1 MKNYDEI
8 TKELLERRDSY
19 ITHKKEQKKKII
31 SIVVPVCCIT
41 IVTSLVLG
49 VLRGDNLKDS
59 LQIAVDEQS
68 QGENIEHG
76 VSDNV
81 NKVNK
86 ENTETTKKVNKGN
99 KGKKPNKNNS
109 KPDNEDVSGELSNT
123 ENGLMPDLNFEE
135 LPDKLHDNNK
145 DHDKEFLE
153 NQSTT
158 VSTKMI
164 QKIVVTQMPIKTV
177 YYPGDKFDY
186 RGLEVTGYFST
197 GEVEDI
203 TPYVQIYNTIAYGV
217 SDNYKIFIEYT
228 DNSEAINLAYTEISF
243 KVIEPGLD
251 IAKKSVNLSVG
262 ESTDNSVI
270 TEAKGCNVTWHS
282 TDSSVVKVD
291 DNGNITAVGS
301 GSASVYAEI
310 SYYYNTGDV
319 CFKKVSPHCSVTVN

>member
-8 TKELLERRDSY
+8 TKNLLERRDSY
-19 ITHKKEQKKKII
+19 NTHKKEQKKKII

-41 IVTSLVLG
+41 LVTSLVLG
-49 VLRGDNLKDS
+49 VMRGDSLKDS
-59 LQIAVDEQS
+59 LQIAVDEQT
-68 QGENIEHG
+68 QGEKVEND
-76 VSDNV
+76 VSDNS

-99 KGKKPNKNNS
+99 KGQKPNKNNS
-109 KPDNEDVSGELSNT
+109 KNDDEVVSGELTNT
-123 ENGLMPDLNFEE
+123 ENALMPDLGLEE

-145 DHDKEFLE
+145 DQDKEFLE
-153 NQSTT
+153 NQTT
-158 VSTKMI
+158 TESMKMI
-164 QKIVVTQMPIKTV
+164 QKIVVTQMPVKTV

-217 SDNYKIFIEYT
+217 SDDYRIYIEYT
-228 DNSEAINLAYTEISF
+228 DNSEAINLAYTEFSL
-243 KVIEPGLD
+243 KVIEPSLD
-251 IAKKSVNLSVG
+251 ITKKSINLNVG
-262 ESTDNSVI
+262 ESADNSVI
-270 TEAKGCNVTWHS
+270 TEAKGCNIAWHS

-291 DNGNITAVGS
+291 NDGNITAVGS

-310 SYYYNTGDV
+310 SYYYNSGDC

>member
-8 TKELLERRDSY
+8 TKNLLERRDSY
-19 ITHKKEQKKKII
+19 NTHKKEQKKKII

-41 IVTSLVLG
+41 LVTSLVLG
-49 VLRGDNLKDS
+49 VMRGDNLKDS
-59 LQIAVDEQS
+59 LQIAVDEQT
-68 QGENIEHG
+68 QGENIEHDE
-76 VSDNV
+76 SDNSD
-81 NKVNK
+81 KVNK

-99 KGKKPNKNNS
+99 KGKKPDKNNS
-109 KPDNEDVSGELSNT
+109 KNDNEVVSGELTNT
-123 ENGLMPDLNFEE
+123 ENALIPDLGLEE
-135 LPDKLHDNNK
+135 LPDKLHENNK

-153 NQSTT
+153 NQITT
-158 VSTKMI
+158 ESMKMI
-164 QKIVVTQMPIKTV
+164 QKIVVTQMPVKTV

-217 SDNYKIFIEYT
+217 SDDYRIYIEYT
-228 DNSEAINLAYTEISF
+228 DNSEAINLAYTEFSF
-243 KVIEPGLD
+243 KVIEPSLD
-251 IAKKSVNLSVG
+251 ITKKSINLNVG
-262 ESTDNSVI
+262 ESADNSVI
-270 TEAKGCNVTWHS
+270 TEAKGCNITWHS

-291 DNGNITAVGS
+291 NDGNITAVGS

-310 SYYYNTGDV
+310 SYYYNSGDC